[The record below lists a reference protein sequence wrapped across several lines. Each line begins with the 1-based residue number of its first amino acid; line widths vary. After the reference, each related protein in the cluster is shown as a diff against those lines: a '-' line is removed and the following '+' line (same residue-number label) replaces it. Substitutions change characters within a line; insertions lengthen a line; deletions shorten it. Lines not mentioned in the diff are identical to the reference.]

1 METEMNAS
9 WNMVSEIELVYRS
22 KVKPSKRPMVDTAAS
37 AYKFLLSHWDENNIE
52 LAEQSVAL
60 LLNRA
65 NRVMGMYRMST
76 GGITGTVV
84 DPRLLF
90 TAALKLNANAV
101 ILAHNHPSGN
111 LTPSQQDKAMTDK
124 IAMGGRYLDIKLV
137 DHLIITNEG
146 FYSFAE
152 EGLIG

>member
-1 METEMNAS
+1 METDQNSS

-22 KVKPSKRPMVDTAAS
+22 KVKPSKRPEVKSSSS
-37 AYKFLLSHWDENNIE
+37 AYEFLLSHWDENNIE
-52 LAEQSVAL
+52 LSEQAIAL

-90 TAALKLNANAV
+90 TAALKLNASSV

-111 LTPSQQDKAMTDK
+111 LTPSQQDKVITDK
-124 IAMGGRYLDIKLV
+124 IVTAGKFLDIKLV
-137 DHLIITNEG
+137 DHLIITTEG
-146 FYSFAE
+146 FYSFAD

>member
-1 METEMNAS
+1 METGMNAS

-22 KVKPSKRPMVDTAAS
+22 KVKPSKRPSVTSAS
-37 AYKFLLSHWDENNIE
+37 LAYQFLLSHWDENNIE
-52 LAEQSVAL
+52 LAEQCIAL
-60 LLNRA
+60 LLNKA

-90 TAALKLNANAV
+90 TAALKLNASSI

-111 LTPSQQDKAMTDK
+111 LNPSQQDKTITDK
-124 IAMGGRYLDIKLV
+124 LSMGGKILDIKLV
-137 DHLIITNEG
+137 DHLIITTEG
-146 FYSFAE
+146 FYSFAD

>member
-1 METEMNAS
+1 METDQNSS

-22 KVKPSKRPMVDTAAS
+22 KVKPSKRPEVKSAAS
-37 AYKFLLSHWDENNIE
+37 AYEFLLSHWDENNIE
-52 LAEQSVAL
+52 LAEQAIAL
-60 LLNRA
+60 LLNKA

-84 DPRLLF
+84 DQRLLF
-90 TAALKLNANAV
+90 TAALKLNASSV

-111 LTPSQQDKAMTDK
+111 LTPSQQDKVITDK
-124 IAMGGRYLDIKLV
+124 IVTAGKFLDIKLV
-137 DHLIITNEG
+137 DHLIITTEG
-146 FYSFAE
+146 FYSFAD